1 MGPKGRLRVHGA
13 LPRWHALRKENSP
26 NVCRAKSSGAPDND
40 LPVNL
45 VPLKHCAGPEAE
57 LAADFGGNR
66 NLSLGGQA

>member
-26 NVCRAKSSGAPDND
+26 NVCRGKSPGAPDDD

-45 VPLKHCAGPEAE
+45 VPFKHRAGREAE
-57 LAADFGGNR
+57 LAADFGGHR
-66 NLSLGGQA
+66 DLSLRGQA